1 MRIAVIGAGG
11 VGGYF
16 GARLAAAGHEVSF
29 LVRGAQLVALRDS
42 GITVRSPRGDLQL
55 DELRASDD
63 PSELGEHELVL
74 FAVKAYAIDGA
85 LGLVPA
91 LLGSDGWVI
100 SLQNGGVAPADRV
113 ASAVGVERTVGGAA
127 YISCHLR
134 APGVLEH
141 HPGPAGIEIGE
152 LGGGISSRVES
163 FAKLARDADIDV
175 DTSADIRTALWE
187 KFAFICG
194 LAGAT
199 ATSRRTIG
207 EVRAGEAGRQ
217 MLRGLVAEAAAVGRA
232 DGAALAADYVERTLT
247 RLHAIDGGMRSSL
260 YEDLAN
266 RRMMELDSLHGEVVR
281 RADELG
287 VEVPV
292 TRTVLAILEP
302 SARAAAG
309 RIPGA
314 AAT

>member
-1 MRIAVIGAGG
+1 MRIAVVGAGG

-29 LVRGAQLVALRDS
+29 LVRGAQLAALQTNGLS
-42 GITVRSPRGDLQL
+42 VRSPRGDLQL
-55 DELRASDD
+55 SEVRAGSD
-63 PSELGEHELVL
+63 PAELGPHEVVL

-85 LGLVPA
+85 LPALPA
-91 LLGSDGWVI
+91 LLDADGWVI

-113 ASAVGVERTVGGAA
+113 AAAVGADRTVGGAA

-141 HPGPAGIEIGE
+141 HPGPAGISIGE
-152 LGGGISSRVES
+152 LGGGLSARVES

-175 DTSADIRTALWE
+175 EVSADIRTTLWQ

-199 ATSRRTIG
+199 AASRHPIG
-207 EVRAGEAGRQ
+207 EVRATPAGAEL
-217 MLRGLVAEAAAVGRA
+217 LRGLVSEAAAVGRA
-232 DGAALAADYVERTLT
+232 DGAALAPDYEEKTLAV
-247 RLHAIDGGMRSSL
+247 LHALDGGMRSSL

-266 RRMMELDSLHGEVVR
+266 GRAMELDSLHGEVVR

-287 VEVPV
+287 VDVPV
-292 TRTVLAILEP
+292 TRTVFAILAP
-302 SARAAAG
+302 AARAAVG
-309 RIPGA
+309 R
-314 AAT
+314 